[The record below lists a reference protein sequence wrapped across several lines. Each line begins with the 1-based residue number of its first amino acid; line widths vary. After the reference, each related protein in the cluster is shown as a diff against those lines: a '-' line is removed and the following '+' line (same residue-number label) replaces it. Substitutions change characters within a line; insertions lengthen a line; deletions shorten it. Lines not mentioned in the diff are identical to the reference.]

1 MADVD
6 DEQENYR
13 SVIIRAI
20 NIFELDHA
28 ILWHGDTARRISV
41 RSISD
46 LLDTVYEILRWKRYA
61 VIFRVH
67 SGLFNAGKTQ
77 TSCLIN
83 HWENQ

>member
-6 DEQENYR
+6 DERENYR

-20 NIFELDHA
+20 NIFQLDHA
-28 ILWHGDTARRISV
+28 SLWHGDTARRISV

-46 LLDTVYEILRWKRYA
+46 LLDMVYEILRWKRYA
-61 VIFRVH
+61 VIFRAH

-77 TSCLIN
+77 TSCLTN
-83 HWENQ
+83 H

>member
-6 DEQENYR
+6 DERENYR

-28 ILWHGDTARRISV
+28 IMWHGDTARRISV

>member
-6 DEQENYR
+6 DERENYR

-28 ILWHGDTARRISV
+28 IMWHGDTARRISV

-46 LLDTVYEILRWKRYA
+46 LLDTVYEILR
-61 VIFRVH
+61 
-67 SGLFNAGKTQ
+67 
-77 TSCLIN
+77 
-83 HWENQ
+83 

>member
-28 ILWHGDTARRISV
+28 ILWHGDTVRRISV

-46 LLDTVYEILRWKRYA
+46 LLDTVYEILR
-61 VIFRVH
+61 
-67 SGLFNAGKTQ
+67 
-77 TSCLIN
+77 
-83 HWENQ
+83 

>member
-6 DEQENYR
+6 DERENYR

-28 ILWHGDTARRISV
+28 ILWHGDTVRRISV